1 MDNFTKGLLE
11 RNEKRNKALGITS
24 NQSSL
29 LEENS
34 FVDKENK
41 RLDTV
46 KVSSPRKSSQTS
58 QVTRYSSNNT
68 PKTVSSKKED
78 ADVAVEI
85 NITSTQNIQ
94 VEVEVAECEY
104 DEDGKMIK
112 KGESTLNSLS
122 NFDNINNAVQLRDH
136 SRKNLKRLG
145 VLYSDNDQISSP
157 IQRTEEKFCESTLNT
172 RPIKKYSKLAEL
184 AQDINSW
191 DDDYSHH
198 QTKSGKSPMK
208 GNSVSSK
215 SSSSSP
221 AKTNSTIS
229 TDKPRSAITS
239 SPSRKDSLLKS
250 GTDKSSS
257 SPKKLLWDKKV
268 MDSLEAQGF
277 ARRESTTPKLVYDYS
292 KSEPST
298 SSASPKKSSFI
309 KPADIA
315 PTKSPAKKH
324 SINSPSKKEA
334 PKAPPQPVSMPAPK
348 PVQSSSSQSS
358 NKSIDQ
364 RSVRFTNNFAKN
376 PKDPAEMS
384 LKERMAIFEKN
395 KGKAPVPRSQFGIT
409 DANPIRSNMPEL
421 SKKYDFGFKSPG
433 KSVTCGNLSS
443 DSVNKDSV
451 IEKATINIKS
461 AVNKLLSEKEQTI
474 SEQQISNE
482 IRKQKEEDMKC
493 IMNRYNKQEQEMV
506 KESDGDE
513 IMFEEKSE
521 RKRRSSGS
529 DKFII
534 EQVPKQTSADDKK
547 RARVSNTQRLYP
559 VLSDIESTTDSEV
572 DNYTTATVSCTEDNS
587 EPNHY
592 AESSPRATSNE
603 PDMSSD
609 SESEDLNLSIGREL
623 LNKVRKSTD
632 LGSQSYLEST
642 VDSTDVSDAMHD
654 MDDYLNEAL
663 DDSKDYDDKGS
674 ACSDSFEY
682 ERYPKRVSFKEFSKD
697 NDIPVRSKVEISPR
711 KNANDSI
718 TLVHTVSFYRRQQTA
733 SASNTPIKKVV
744 HKVEDNDKNETLR
757 TQITRKAKE
766 ECENKIQRLLDEV
779 MRQQTIISQ
788 TSQALNL
795 CASTVEFSGST
806 EAVEGERHLLV
817 ATHRR
822 LACLNEVQRLKVE
835 GHVDRFGAAKEKGT
849 LTISEIIIPLKQ
861 TYINRLATDE
871 INGHHLLCLVKY
883 NEYVLATKTLPTL
896 PGLKSVKFTDN
907 LTFNEVYADFKITL
921 EIYGM
926 TAQRE
931 ILPHDIKYHIQ
942 TPNKKKFKTRLQESN
957 LVRPP
962 IQSPGGPNAVRT
974 PALVQYG
981 YIIFSLREIKQKSW
995 VINETAAGVSPL
1007 NGNVYLKI
1015 DSKITVDVNHCGF
1028 LTMFDD
1034 ISGFGAWHRRWCRL
1048 SGNTLYYWKYP
1059 EDEKRK
1065 EALGQ
1070 VDLTSISTERADQA
1084 PRTICS
1090 RLHTILLE
1098 SKRERRSDDVETL
1111 VCVPKE
1117 NYTLAR
1123 YLLAADTK
1131 EEREEWCEH
1140 LNKSL
1145 SLLKSWNN
1153 SKH

>member
-11 RNEKRNKALGITS
+11 RNEKRNKALGISS

-29 LEENS
+29 LEESS
-34 FVDKENK
+34 FIDKENK
-41 RLDTV
+41 RQDTV
-46 KVSSPRKSSQTS
+46 KVSSPRKSAQTS
-58 QVTRYSSNNT
+58 QVTRYSNT

-85 NITSTQNIQ
+85 NITSSQNIQ

-122 NFDNINNAVQLRDH
+122 NFDNFNNAVQLRDH

-145 VLYSDNDQISSP
+145 ILYSDNDQISSP
-157 IQRTEEKFCESTLNT
+157 IQRTEEKFCESTLQS
-172 RPIKKYSKLAEL
+172 RPVKKYSKLVEL

-198 QTKSGKSPMK
+198 QTKSNKSPMK
-208 GNSVSSK
+208 ANSVSSK
-215 SSSSSP
+215 SSTSSP
-221 AKTNSTIS
+221 AKTHSTVS
-229 TDKPRSAITS
+229 TPDKLRSAITS
-239 SPSRKDSLLKS
+239 SPVRKESLLKS
-250 GTDKSSS
+250 VTDKSNN
-257 SPKKLLWDKKV
+257 SPKKLVWDKKV

-292 KSEPST
+292 KSQPST
-298 SSASPKKSSFI
+298 STASPKKSFI
-309 KPADIA
+309 KPSDKVSNNS
-315 PTKSPAKKH
+315 PVKKFPVNSPAKK
-324 SINSPSKKEA
+324 EV
-334 PKAPPQPVSMPAPK
+334 PKPPPMSMPAPK
-348 PVQSSSSQSS
+348 PVQSTSSQSS
-358 NKSIDQ
+358 NKSIEQ
-364 RSVRFTNNFAKN
+364 RSVRFTNNFVKN
-376 PKDPAEMS
+376 QKDPAEMS

-409 DANPIRSNMPEL
+409 DANPIRTNMPEL
-421 SKKYDFGFKSPG
+421 TKKYDFGFKSSPG
-433 KSVTCGNLSS
+433 KSVACGNLTS
-443 DSVNKDSV
+443 DTVNKESV
-451 IEKATINIKS
+451 IDKATINIKS
-461 AVNKLLSEKEQTI
+461 AVNKLLAEKEKTI
-474 SEQQISNE
+474 SEKQISDE
-482 IRKQKEEDMKC
+482 IRKQREEDMKC
-493 IMNRYNKQEQEMV
+493 IMNRYSMKDQDMTN
-506 KESDGDE
+506 ESDGNE
-513 IMFEEKSE
+513 IMYEEKSE
-521 RKRRSSGS
+521 RKRRSSS
-529 DKFII
+529 SEKTPI
-534 EQVPKQTSADDKK
+534 EHITTQTSIDDKK
-547 RARVSNTQRLYP
+547 RARISNPQRLYP

-587 EPNHY
+587 ENNHY
-592 AESSPRATSNE
+592 AESSQRATSNE
-603 PDMSSD
+603 PDMSSED
-609 SESEDLNLSIGREL
+609 ESENLNLSIGREL

-642 VDSTDVSDAMHD
+642 VSSTDVSDAMHD

-682 ERYPKRVSFKEFSKD
+682 ERYPKRVSFREMSKD
-697 NDIPVRSKVEISPR
+697 TEIPVKSKVEISPAR
-711 KNANDSI
+711 HGDDSI

-733 SASNTPIKKVV
+733 SASNTPIKKIV
-744 HKVEDNDKNETLR
+744 HKTEEMDKNETIR
-757 TQITRKAKE
+757 TQTARKAKE

-883 NEYVLATKTLPTL
+883 NEYVLASKTLPTL

-942 TPNKKKFKTRLQESN
+942 TPNKKKFKSRLQESN
-957 LVRPP
+957 LARLP

-1048 SGNTLYYWKYP
+1048 SGNTLFYWKYP

-1123 YLLAADTK
+1123 HLLAADTK

-1145 SLLKSWNN
+1145 SLLKSWSN